1 MVYIKGQGLREIQ
14 GFEGDTG
21 VRGWLRANGEGY
33 QIAYSLNPNELYKL
47 NKLNGPNKPNELNEL
62 NKLNK
67 PNKPNKLL

>member
-1 MVYIKGQGLREIQ
+1 MVKRVHGA
-14 GFEGDTG
+14 EGDTR

-33 QIAYSLNPNELYKL
+33 PIAYSLNPNELYKL
-47 NKLNGPNKPNELNEL
+47 TGPNKPNELNEL